1 MPKGYGVKGSGVKA
15 FGLNAFWCKNLLRVH
30 PTVANPDTSFRSPPL
45 QKVRNEDEGT
55 MNNLRRCAP
64 RARMAA
70 GALVDAAVQWLGQVA
85 LAILFFLQFNTF
97 CIVFLH
103 IRRYGMFV

>member
-55 MNNLRRCAP
+55 MYNLRRCAP

-85 LAILFFLQFNTF
+85 LAILFFLQFDTF
-97 CIVFLH
+97 CSIFAHLTIWNVC
-103 IRRYGMFV
+103 

>member
-1 MPKGYGVKGSGVKA
+1 MQSARVRPFLLSPSQVLSER
-15 FGLNAFWCKNLLRVH
+15 CK
-30 PTVANPDTSFRSPPL
+30 L
-45 QKVRNEDEGT
+45 QDEGT
-55 MNNLRRCAP
+55 MYNLRRCAP

-97 CIVFLH
+97 YNMECLFKHHAHVQY
-103 IRRYGMFV
+103 RYGIPVFQVTIRNALQFS